1 MTPTDADAEL
11 RRLTRELDN
20 FQSIAKYL
28 VPLPGDVPRLNG
40 IDVWGGSLQLNG
52 SVGGD
57 HITYVDFK
65 HRFDLQARIAR
76 AREEGRHEV
85 ADNLEGCQRKAG
97 IAVIDVA
104 GHQMTDALLAAML
117 HQAFLLGALY
127 ELDRSGQITRRLF
140 ENLNTRF
147 YQSSGTHKYLS
158 MIYGEIS
165 EDAKFRF
172 LSAGVPFPAV
182 FSNHHN
188 RFMEVSEHVKVSFPP
203 LGMMPSFNVIDR
215 SMTRSLLGF
224 KERYEMNEWSLMGR
238 GDILLLHTDGLSDHR
253 TQDQHYFPARLE
265 QMLREV
271 KHLGAREHLRSRQ
284 EGRPRIR
291 QSPRRHLTCRHQ
303 TEVEAGLQTRLTCL
317 DLRSITDV
325 ESAAS
330 SLRDPSVEP
339 VDRDGGEPVARDLA
353 WHRARS
359 LAGVRSHQRQTQHQW
374 LEHRTRC
381 PKRRLPARRSLHDDG
396 RYGDVPD
403 SFGVSWQ
410 L

>member
-1 MTPTDADAEL
+1 MTDSEAAEEL

-20 FQSIAKYL
+20 FQNIAKYL

-65 HRFDLQARIAR
+65 HRFDLTARIAR
-76 AREEGRHEV
+76 AREEGKHDV
-85 ADNLEGCQRKAG
+85 AENLRRCEHKAG

-117 HQAFLLGALY
+117 HQAFLLGSLY

-165 EDAKFRF
+165 EDATFRF
-172 LSAGVPFPAV
+172 LSAGQPFPSV
-182 FSNHHN
+182 FSNQHD
-188 RFMEVSEHVKVSFPP
+188 RFMEVSPHLCQSFPP

-215 SMTRSLLGF
+215 SLTTSLLGF
-224 KERYEMNEWSLMGR
+224 KERYEMNEWLLMGR

-253 TQDQHYFPARLE
+253 RQDQPYFPGRLE
-265 QMLREV
+265 QKLREV
-271 KHLGAREHLRSRQ
+271 KHLGAREIYEAIKKDL
-284 EGRPRIR
+284 
-291 QSPRRHLTCRHQ
+291 LAFADQ
-303 TEVEAGLQTRLTCL
+303 TD
-317 DLRSITDV
+317 DLSMVVIK
-325 ESAAS
+325 
-330 SLRDPSVEP
+330 
-339 VDRDGGEPVARDLA
+339 
-353 WHRARS
+353 
-359 LAGVRSHQRQTQHQW
+359 
-374 LEHRTRC
+374 LE
-381 PKRRLPARRSLHDDG
+381 
-396 RYGDVPD
+396 
-403 SFGVSWQ
+403 
-410 L
+410 